1 MTDVPIETTIETPEG
16 DAPEIDNSQD
26 APPPYD
32 EADAAEAR
40 ALGWKSGDEW
50 KGDKPAGFV
59 DDPTAYLERLS
70 NTKPFRV
77 MNDRIKKAEADL
89 TAREERLRKIEAM
102 SERALGMQRQ
112 QYEDRIAQIGA
123 AQRQAVAN
131 GDVKAYDDLARQR
144 DDVSKQLA
152 PAPENPGPDPY
163 VSQYASTDDGKWL
176 NDPFLKAQGAAL
188 INANADVLGKPASD
202 QVAFARAKLA
212 EYYPHM
218 FANNSAPS
226 PRPQARQSPVEGG
239 SLALGGSGNDGEYS
253 KLPSDVKTQFQRFV
267 EQGLFKND
275 ASGKKEF
282 VKMYNEG

>member
-1 MTDVPIETTIETPEG
+1 MTDEPLEAPVETPEA
-16 DAPEIDNSQD
+16 DAPEVDTTQD

-59 DDPTAYLERLS
+59 DDPTAYLERLG

-77 MNDRIKKAEADL
+77 MSERIKKAEADL

-102 SERALGMQRQ
+102 SERALDMQRQ

-131 GDVKAYDDLARQR
+131 GDLATFDKLSLQR
-144 DDVSKQLA
+144 DAVSKQMT
-152 PAPENPGPDPY
+152 PAPEQTGPDPY
-163 VSQYASTDDGKWL
+163 VAQYAATDDGKWL
-176 NDPFLKAQGAAL
+176 NDPFLKSQGAAL
-188 INANADVLGKPASD
+188 INANADVLGKPAAE

-212 EYYPHM
+212 EYYPQM
-218 FANNSAPS
+218 FTATSTPDRRQA
-226 PRPQARQSPVEGG
+226 ARQSPVEGG
-239 SLALGGSGNDGEYS
+239 GVALSGAGNDGGYN
-253 KLPSDVKTQFQRFV
+253 KLPSEVKTQFARFV
-267 EQGLFKND
+267 EQGLFTND
-275 ASGKKEF
+275 PAGKKAY